1 MTDTS
6 SRKNTHNLSRTATRA
21 PANLTQRG
29 TERRSALLSATL
41 QIIVRDGP
49 GAVTFRTV
57 VAEANASHGS
67 VTYYFGTRE
76 ELIKEAMVLV
86 ANRNIEVLST
96 VLSDFE
102 TMQTN
107 PEALATVIARHSNQ
121 QMIEDRSMGITIIE
135 LHLAAAR
142 SPELRPILREWG
154 RAYTRIIRKVL
165 TNLGSD
171 DPDEDAALMINT
183 ISGHVVSQLA
193 LQRKDFEVSILR
205 PALVRLLA
213 VIASK

>member
-1 MTDTS
+1 
-6 SRKNTHNLSRTATRA
+6 
-21 PANLTQRG
+21 
-29 TERRSALLSATL
+29 
-41 QIIVRDGP
+41 VRDGP